1 MGIRITIRTRATLGE
16 CAVSGQHESAR
27 GRRAGDEFPA
37 AYAFRSPRPDLS
49 GIRRGLRG
57 GWRFLRSAPTA
68 TRRAGHPGRRVS
80 DMKRAGF
87 AARLVLCLSLLLLGG
102 KPLLAAE
109 PVPEYQLKSAFIY
122 NFATFIDWPG
132 AGRKQLTLC
141 VAVPQDSVGYFTQMA
156 GKPVGDLTLAVRPLG
171 QDDSAEGCSIL
182 FVADSE
188 SASFDDWL
196 SEVGDENVLT
206 IAESADWL
214 KKGVVMSLLLQ
225 DNRVTFDV
233 NLEAARGENL
243 DINSRLLRLARKVY
257 GLEATNEPATD
268 KKPK

>member
-1 MGIRITIRTRATLGE
+1 MTIRTRATPGE

-27 GRRAGDEFPA
+27 GRRAGDEFPV

-49 GIRRGLRG
+49 GIRRGL
-57 GWRFLRSAPTA
+57 
-68 TRRAGHPGRRVS
+68 
-80 DMKRAGF
+80 RAGF

-233 NLEAARGENL
+233 NL
-243 DINSRLLRLARKVY
+243 DRKSVV
-257 GLEATNEPATD
+257 
-268 KKPK
+268 